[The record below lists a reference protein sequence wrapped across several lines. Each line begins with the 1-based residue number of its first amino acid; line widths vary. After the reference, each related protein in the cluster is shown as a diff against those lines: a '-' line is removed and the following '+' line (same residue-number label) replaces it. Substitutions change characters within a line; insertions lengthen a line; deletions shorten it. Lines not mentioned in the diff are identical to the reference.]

1 MSRLSMG
8 PKKDALPLVIEL
20 TTLAWAGSKESALK
34 QATPYVPL
42 PDQPDHEAPHIS
54 AMLGSGRGLPS
65 HTHSTRSCY
74 RNWGIWP
81 ILLCKSICFV
91 TYAKQKGKNL
101 APPTFKGKLKLVTVL
116 PGCPLGDYPPE
127 LLIASFIMTKQEF
140 GTIKYVND
148 AQHGCVGRAQAQRHW
163 GLSEFQCT
171 LALPTTAPPPPTAAS
186 RRHLAGAYRHHCR
199 TGHGQACSPLRI
211 EGRLA
216 KGEGGEVVAHIKLG
230 GLRSPSE
237 QRDIN
242 NVPAER

>member
-1 MSRLSMG
+1 MG

-140 GTIKYVND
+140 AIIKYVND
-148 AQHGCVGRAQAQRHW
+148 AQHGCVGRAQAQRQW

-171 LALPTTAPPPPTAAS
+171 LAQPTTAPPRRQQHLGDIWQEHTDIIAGRDTGVLSFENRGPT
-186 RRHLAGAYRHHCR
+186 RQG
-199 TGHGQACSPLRI
+199 GG
-211 EGRLA
+211 
-216 KGEGGEVVAHIKLG
+216 GGEVVAHIKLG

>member
-140 GTIKYVND
+140 AIIKYVND
-148 AQHGCVGRAQAQRHW
+148 AQHGCVGRAQAQRQW

-171 LALPTTAPPPPTAAS
+171 LAQPTTAPPPPTAAS

-199 TGHGQACSPLRI
+199 TRHRC
-211 EGRLA
+211 
-216 KGEGGEVVAHIKLG
+216 VVL
-230 GLRSPSE
+230 
-237 QRDIN
+237 
-242 NVPAER
+242 